1 MGVKC
6 PFGFVFFHMQEKKMP
21 IRRKDKEFSS
31 EGNSFLVLTK
41 KNKNILYL
49 FYTSVTVFT
58 WGGNFKTAFNCL
70 VFIFFV
76 KMENF
81 FFSQFPSG
89 LAPSLLSMGANP
101 LCAGAEGGAPVRTII
116 KNQWRLTKT
125 CICIVYVDRCAASAY
140 IYNTI
145 TFFMA
150 ELHKIQ
156 HSRWHHITP
165 CTPAFIERHHH

>member
-1 MGVKC
+1 MR
-6 PFGFVFFHMQEKKMP
+6 EKKCQP
-21 IRRKDKEFSS
+21 GEKTKNFLAKETV
-31 EGNSFLVLTK
+31 FLFLPKRTRT
-41 KNKNILYL
+41 
-49 FYTSVTVFT
+49 FYTY
-58 WGGNFKTAFNCL
+58 
-70 VFIFFV
+70 FILLWQFSHEVEISKWLLIVWFLFFLL
-76 KMENF
+76 KWRFF

-89 LAPSLLSMGANP
+89 LAPSLLSMGAN
-101 LCAGAEGGAPVRTII
+101 LVCAGAEGGAPVRTII
-116 KNQWRLTKT
+116 KNQWRLTKS

-140 IYNTI
+140 IYKTIQFNAI